1 MIRQRRSPD
10 GSPRQHRDVCRCRP
24 AKVTYILRYVDHH
37 YCMLLIDSRHDR
49 IDLRITIAFPP
60 APPKNKYNNTI
71 TNNETR
77 KTPDGEKSKHKR
89 VRILAI

>member
-60 APPKNKYNNTI
+60 APPKNKIIIRLRI
-71 TNNETR
+71 TKLERHQT
-77 KTPDGEKSKHKR
+77 EKSQNTKE
-89 VRILAI
+89 